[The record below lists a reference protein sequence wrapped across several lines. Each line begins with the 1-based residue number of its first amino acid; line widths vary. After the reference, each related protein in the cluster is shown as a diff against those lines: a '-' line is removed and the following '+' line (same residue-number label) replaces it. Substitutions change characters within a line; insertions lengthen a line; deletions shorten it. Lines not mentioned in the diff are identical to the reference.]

1 MKFYSEN
8 AYFNGIKNPTIMYKS
23 KLVFLTF
30 LICSF
35 FSFAQQPATSAETV
49 KQALQQKQ
57 KMTETSVV
65 KNVPFKNIGPTIMSG
80 RVVDVAVN
88 PEKPSEFYVGY
99 ASGGVWHTTNNGTTF
114 TPILDNAPTQNVG
127 DIAVDWKNRTIWVGT
142 GENNSSRSSYAGI
155 GILKSK
161 DNGKSWEH
169 VGLEDSH
176 HIGRILINPKN
187 PDEVVIG
194 VTGHL
199 YTPNDERGI
208 YKTTDGGNTWKK
220 TLFVDNMSGI
230 IDVQHAPSN
239 FEVMFASSWTRDRK
253 AWNFT
258 GNGNNSAI
266 YKSTDG
272 GDTWEKV
279 STKTSGFPTG
289 EGVGRIG
296 LAMYN
301 ENTIYALHDSQ
312 FHRKDAPKKNESSG
326 LTKDD
331 FKTMSVDAFMKLED
345 KQLNDY
351 LKTNGFQEKYRATNV
366 KQLVSSG
373 SVKPIDL
380 ANYLED
386 ANAMLFDTPVIGA
399 EVYKSEDGGK
409 SWKKT
414 HDEYIDGLY
423 YSYGYY
429 FGEIRVDPQ
438 DKNGIYIMGVPILK
452 SKDAG
457 KTFTSISREN
467 VHADHQALWVNPK
480 MQGHLINGNDG
491 GLNMSYDDGESWIKL
506 NSPSVGQFYAIN
518 VDNEK
523 PYNVYGGLQDNG
535 VWVGANNARE
545 DKSWHQQG
553 QYPWEAIMG
562 GDGMQIQIDSRDANI
577 VYTGFQFGNYYRI
590 NRKTE
595 EQKYIQPKHTLG
607 ETPYRFNWQ
616 TPILLSPHN
625 QDILYLG
632 GNKLMRSMNK
642 GDDFEAISGDL
653 TNGGKK
659 GNVAYG
665 TLTSI
670 SESPFQFGLIYTGSD
685 DGIVSVTKNAGGSW
699 ETISNT
705 FPKDLWVSRV
715 ITSKHKK
722 ERVYVTLNGYRWDDF
737 NVYVYMSDDYGQ
749 TWKDISS
756 NIPTSP
762 VNVIKEDPIKEN
774 ILYLGTDNGAY
785 VSFSTG
791 KSWDIFSKGLPN
803 VAVHDIV
810 IQPEAKDLLLGTH
823 GRSIYKTNIEALQT
837 IDVDKTTN
845 TITFLD
851 LASIKHSGRWG
862 SSWSSW
868 FDAFEPEILIQFYS
882 KTSGNKTLKILSEK
896 GAELNSI
903 SVDVVKGFNYVDY
916 NLELTE
922 KGKKAL
928 KKEDSTIDFKET
940 GNKKY
945 YLPKGVYTL
954 KIDDATTTVEIK

>member
-1 MKFYSEN
+1 MF
-8 AYFNGIKNPTIMYKS
+8 KS
-23 KLVFLTF
+23 KFLVFSL
-30 LICSF
+30 LISVF
-35 FSFAQQPATSAETV
+35 FAFAQQPATSAATIKE
-49 KQALQQKQ
+49 ALSQKQ
-57 KMTETSVV
+57 KMKASSLV
-65 KNVPFKNIGPTIMSG
+65 KNVPFKNIGPTVMSG
-80 RVVDVAVN
+80 RVVDVDVN
-88 PEKPSEFYVGY
+88 PDEPSEFYVGY
-99 ASGGVWHTTNNGTTF
+99 ASGGVWHTANNGTTF
-114 TPILDNAPTQNVG
+114 TPILDSSDTQNVG

-155 GILKSK
+155 GILKSS
-161 DNGKSWEH
+161 DNGKTWEH
-169 VGLEDSH
+169 LGLEDSH

-187 PDEVVIG
+187 PEEVVIG

-199 YTPNDERGI
+199 YSPNDERGI
-208 YKTTDGGNTWKK
+208 YKTTDGGKTWNK

-230 IDVQHAPSN
+230 IDVQHAPDN
-239 FEVMFASSWTRDRK
+239 FKIMFASSWTRDRK
-253 AWNFT
+253 AWNFN

-266 YKSTDG
+266 YKSIDG

-279 STKTSGFPTG
+279 STKKSGFPTG

-296 LAMYN
+296 IAIYDA
-301 ENTIYALHDSQ
+301 NTIYALHDSQ
-312 FHRKDAPKKNESSG
+312 FHRKKKSKKSESSG
-326 LTKDD
+326 LTKDH
-331 FKTMSVDAFMKLED
+331 FKTMSVEVFMKLED
-345 KQLNDY
+345 KKLNGY
-351 LKTNGFQEKYRATNV
+351 LKTNGFQEKYRASNV

-373 SVKPIDL
+373 TVKPIDL
-380 ANYLED
+380 AHYLED
-386 ANAMLFDTPVIGA
+386 ANALLFDTPVIGA
-399 EVYKSEDGGK
+399 EVYKSTDGGK
-409 SWKKT
+409 NWKKT
-414 HDEYIDGLY
+414 HDDYIDGLY

-457 KTFTSISREN
+457 TTFTSISREN

-480 MQGHLINGNDG
+480 KQGHLINGNDG

-553 QYPWEAIMG
+553 QYPWETIMG

-577 VYTGFQFGNYYRI
+577 VYTGFQFGNYFRI
-590 NRKTE
+590 NRETGDR
-595 EQKYIQPKHTLG
+595 KYIQPKHTLG

-685 DGIVSVTKNAGGSW
+685 DGILSVTKNAGGSW
-699 ETISNT
+699 MTISNT
-705 FPKDLWVSRV
+705 LPKDLWVSRV
-715 ITSKHKK
+715 VASQHKK

-737 NVYVYMSDDYGQ
+737 NVYIYVSDNYGQ
-749 TWKDISS
+749 TWKDISD
-756 NIPTSP
+756 NIPSSP
-762 VNVIKEDPIKEN
+762 VNVIKEDPLKEN
-774 ILYLGTDNGAY
+774 LLYLGTDNGAY
-785 VSFSTG
+785 VTFNMG
-791 KSWDIFSKGLPN
+791 KSWEAFSNGLPN
-803 VAVHDIV
+803 VAVHDMV
-810 IQPEAKDLLLGTH
+810 IQPEAKDLLIGTH
-823 GRSIYKTNIEALQT
+823 GRSIYKANIEALQT
-837 IDVDKTTN
+837 INIEKITTD
-845 TITFLD
+845 IAFMD
-851 LASIKHSGRWG
+851 LEPVKHSRNWG
-862 SSWSSW
+862 SAWSPW
-868 FDAFEPEILIQFYS
+868 FSAFEPETTIKFYS
-882 KTSGNKTLKILSEK
+882 KSSGSKTLKILSEK

-903 SVDVVKGFNYVDY
+903 SINVEKGFNYVDF
-916 NLELTE
+916 NLEITE
-922 KGKKAL
+922 KGEKAL
-928 KKEDSTIDFKET
+928 IKEDSTIIFKET
-940 GNKKY
+940 GNKKD
-945 YLPKGVYTL
+945 YLPKGIY
-954 KIDDATTTVEIK
+954 KIQIENDNTVLEIK

>member
-1 MKFYSEN
+1 
-8 AYFNGIKNPTIMYKS
+8 MYKS
-23 KLVFLTF
+23 KFLAFTFFISSFLVF
-30 LICSF
+30 S
-35 FSFAQQPATSAETV
+35 QQPATSAEMI
-49 KQALQQKQ
+49 KDALSQKQ
-57 KMTETSVV
+57 KMNASSLV
-65 KNVPFKNIGPTIMSG
+65 KNVPFKNIGPTVMSG
-80 RVVDVAVN
+80 RVVDVDVN
-88 PEKPSEFYVGY
+88 PEMPSEFYVGY

-114 TPILDNAPTQNVG
+114 TPILDSSDTQNVG

-155 GILKSK
+155 GILKSNN
-161 DNGKSWEH
+161 NGKTWEN

-199 YTPNDERGI
+199 YSPSDERGI
-208 YKTTDGGNTWKK
+208 YKTTDGGKTWNK
-220 TLFVDNMSGI
+220 TLFVDNVSGI
-230 IDVQHAPSN
+230 IDVQYVPNN
-239 FEVMFASSWTRDRK
+239 FKIMFASSWTRDRK

-266 YKSTDG
+266 YKSTNG

-279 STKTSGFPTG
+279 STKKSGFPTG

-296 LAMYN
+296 ITIYD

-312 FHRKDAPKKNESSG
+312 FHRKEKSKKSESSG
-326 LTKDD
+326 LTKAD
-331 FKTMSVDAFMKLED
+331 FKTMSVEAFMKLED
-345 KQLNDY
+345 KKLNAY
-351 LKTNGFQEKYRATNV
+351 LKTNGFQEKYRASNV

-373 SVKPIDL
+373 TVKPIDL
-380 ANYLED
+380 AHYLED
-386 ANAMLFDTPVIGA
+386 ANALLFDTPVIGA
-399 EVYKSEDGGK
+399 EVYKSTDSGK
-409 SWKKT
+409 TWKKT
-414 HDEYIDGLY
+414 HDDYIDGLY

-457 KTFTSISREN
+457 TTFTSISREN
-467 VHADHQALWVNPK
+467 VHADHQALWVNPRK
-480 MQGHLINGNDG
+480 QGHLINGNDG

-535 VWVGANNARE
+535 VWVGANNTRE
-545 DKSWHQQG
+545 DKSWHQSG
-553 QYPWEAIMG
+553 QYPWESIMG

-577 VYTGFQFGNYYRI
+577 VYTGFQFGNYFRI
-590 NRKTE
+590 NRETGDR
-595 EQKYIQPKHTLG
+595 KYIQPKHTLG

-642 GDDFEAISGDL
+642 GDDFEAISDDL

-685 DGIVSVTKNAGGSW
+685 DGVINVTKNAGGSW
-699 ETISNT
+699 TMISNT
-705 FPKDLWVSRV
+705 LPKDLWVSRV
-715 ITSKHKK
+715 IASQHKK
-722 ERVYVTLNGYRWDDF
+722 ERVYVTLNGYRWDNF
-737 NVYVYMSDDYGQ
+737 KVYVYMSNDYGQ

-756 NIPTSP
+756 NIPSSP
-762 VNVIKEDPIKEN
+762 VNVIKEDPLKEN
-774 ILYLGTDNGAY
+774 LLYLGTDNGAY
-785 VSFSTG
+785 VTFNMG
-791 KSWDIFSKGLPN
+791 KSWEAFSNGLPN
-803 VAVHDIV
+803 VAVHDMV
-810 IQPEAKDLLLGTH
+810 IQPEAKDLLIGTH
-823 GRSIYKTNIEALQT
+823 GRSIYKTDIEALQT
-837 IDVDKTTN
+837 IDVDKTTSD
-845 TITFLD
+845 ITFLD
-851 LASIKHSGRWG
+851 IESVKFSDRWG
-862 SSWSSW
+862 SAWSPW
-868 FDAFEPEILIQFYS
+868 FDAFEPETTIKFFS
-882 KTSGNKTLKILSEK
+882 KSAGNKTLKILSEK

-903 SVDVVKGFNYVDY
+903 FIKVVKGFNYVDY
-916 NLELTE
+916 KLEVTE

-928 KKEDSTIDFKET
+928 MKEDSLVSFKET

-945 YLPKGVYTL
+945 YLPKGVYTIS
-954 KIDDATTTVEIK
+954 IDNSKTTFEVK